1 MELPV
6 TPLVVTLLLLVPLT
20 LYILQRPIPSIPHA
34 PWAFLTTDLPALI
47 SHPTTGFAYLESLP
61 TTHQTPLR
69 QVWLKPFSRPYL
81 LLADYREARDI
92 LTRRREWDRSDYSI
106 SILGGVAPRHHINLK
121 HGPAWRYHR
130 TLLADTMAPAFL
142 HAVAAPEIYRSATA
156 LVKLWHLKAD
166 RAAGAPFEAGGDISR
181 TALDAVLDFTFG
193 KAYPHRTLPAQ
204 TRAAETAAKDG
215 DGGGGRHVERGPRGD
230 AVFPQGAMHETLEAT
245 LHAGELVGRAAA
257 TPFID
262 LAYRYFA
269 LLPSER
275 RFRAL
280 QRGYAREQILG
291 AVARLDKVRGT
302 SHGEDD
308 DEDDSWARSAVDL
321 MMARERRLADKE
333 GRAPVYVSEDTSDE
347 VLGFIV
353 AGHDTTA
360 TTLSWGLKRLTDAPA
375 APAALRA
382 ALRAAH
388 AAAVA
393 ERRAPT
399 VAEIVATSVPYL
411 DGVLEEMVRLGTP
424 VPVLERQCDRDTTVL
439 GRAVPKG
446 TTMLLLAQGPS
457 LTSPALRIPEAA
469 RSPSARPCGAWDPEG
484 MELFAPERWL
494 STDGAGNVVF
504 DPLAGP
510 VLGFGGGVRGCFG
523 RKLAYL
529 EMRIVCTLL
538 AWNFELLECGEE
550 LSGYEAM
557 EEITYKPTS
566 CYMKPRKWEDA

>member
-353 AGHDTTA
+353 AGHDTT
-360 TTLSWGLKRLTDAPA
+360 
-375 APAALRA
+375 
-382 ALRAAH
+382 
-388 AAAVA
+388 
-393 ERRAPT
+393 
-399 VAEIVATSVPYL
+399 
-411 DGVLEEMVRLGTP
+411 
-424 VPVLERQCDRDTTVL
+424 VL